1 MLRRLGALFRRRP
14 RNNGANNGTRQYN
27 NGVRQAMPRRQYNNG
42 VRQAMPRRNKNAG
55 LRKLRAITT
64 AKTGAARWAARA
76 RQAVARRG
84 VPTMPSP
91 RRYSYNNVMI
101 LLPSGRA
108 VPPNTYYKWEEYQRL
123 LKRGYSNNA
132 ARAASGY

>member
-1 MLRRLGALFRRRP
+1 MFV
-14 RNNGANNGTRQYN
+14 NFKCFVDW
-27 NGVRQAMPRRQYNNG
+27 VRFSAAGHATTVPTT
-42 VRQAMPRRNKNAG
+42 PRRNKNAG